1 MSSTEGNPAWPP
13 DARVLLLQPAFL
25 GDAVLSTAILES
37 WHREFPGH
45 RLSILV
51 RKGAHRLFEGHPFIE
66 QLFIWD
72 RSGWAKYQRLA
83 AMAKFVRSRHFDGI
97 INLHRYGSMAL
108 LARAARPKW
117 ATGFSEGSRLQA
129 GHTRQVVHSW
139 GDGRHETERNH
150 SQIAPWV
157 GAWNAEVDRPRLH
170 PAARDFDDASQ
181 WPQGALLLAPAS
193 VWATKRWPAE
203 RWSSLADAWAER
215 HPDQDIMLIGGPE
228 DGALLGRIA
237 GECQLAKPKMCA
249 GNLDLLGTAAL
260 MSQSSLVVS
269 NDSAPLHMA
278 GAMDVP
284 HVAVFCSTTAD
295 FGFGVVPIME
305 KNGRALNVEIPPDA
319 LQCKPCGP
327 HGHKR
332 CPLGHFRC
340 GLDLGI
346 EQVLEAME
354 TVSSPPSGSRTL

>member
-1 MSSTEGNPAWPP
+1 MSSIDGNPPWPA

-51 RKGAHRLFEGHPFIE
+51 RKGAHGLFEGHPFIE
-66 QLFIWD
+66 HLLIWD
-72 RSGWAKYQRLA
+72 RSGMAKYRRLA
-83 AMAKFVRSRHFDGI
+83 ALAKLVRTRHFNGV

-108 LARAARPKW
+108 VSRAARPRW
-117 ATGFSEGSRLQA
+117 ATGFLEGSRLQSVS
-129 GHTRQVVHSW
+129 TRKVVHSW

-157 GAWNAEVDRPRLH
+157 GAWDAAVDRPRLH
-170 PAARDFDDASQ
+170 PAARDFNAASQ
-181 WPQGALLLAPAS
+181 WPQGGLLLAPAS
-193 VWATKRWPAE
+193 VWATKRWPAAH
-203 RWSSLADAWAER
+203 WSSLADAWTER
-215 HPDQDIMLIGGPE
+215 HPGQAITLIGGPE
-228 DGALLGRIA
+228 DGPLLGHIA
-237 GECQLAKPKMCA
+237 GACRLAKPKTSP

-284 HVAVFCSTTAD
+284 HVAVFCSTTSE
-295 FGFGVVPIME
+295 FGFGVLPAM
-305 KNGRALNVEIPPDA
+305 KKHGRALNVEVRQEA
-319 LQCKPCGP
+319 LDCKPCGP
-327 HGHKR
+327 HGHNR
-332 CPLGHFRC
+332 CPLDHFKC

-346 EQVLEAME
+346 QEVLEAME
-354 TVSSPPSGSRTL
+354 KVSSPPSGNRTP